1 MVVCVSTASSHEGPR
16 LFFFSGSKDFPDY
29 PAYLASQRQMGGC
42 VEDPCLQTHDLT
54 EGTGQDISL
63 VTIILTASLKPLGLN
78 QAACSWAVQVC
89 AGRGA
94 GLSTVCLRCFSQP
107 FDCKVWCRETGWTPL
122 GNHPSTIGCKYRHPK
137 MMAVAMS

>member
-78 QAACSWAVQVC
+78 QAACSWAVRSVQGGGQASALFVYAVSHSLLTAKC
-89 AGRGA
+89 GAERQGGR
-94 GLSTVCLRCFSQP
+94 P
-107 FDCKVWCRETGWTPL
+107 
-122 GNHPSTIGCKYRHPK
+122 
-137 MMAVAMS
+137 